1 MGLLYGA
8 AKSHQHRAHTGH
20 GQLAPS
26 TAVRF
31 TAMYPDLFDLSTPNR
46 LWKSTCRIWRS
57 GQSLTDERVKV
68 DCCNWRRNVKW
79 IIKAEGGVVPELN
92 VRHGRRKEKRKE
104 TAREAAQRRAAHR
117 KTNPADLPFPTRAQ
131 LKAGWRAIDT
141 EGEGEDTDAAMAL
154 TAQAY
159 SMIPIDEELS
169 TMCGPTAAV
178 ILQLGQGDRTTG
190 PQHLRRGLRTRCKV
204 LGLSTNGNSAALRE
218 RLAEKLG
225 RELPAGYTEWKP
237 HSVAAT
243 GQQPEAAAQAA
254 ATRARAPAAAA
265 APQSKR
271 RRRRG

>member
-1 MGLLYGA
+1 MYN
-8 AKSHQHRAHTGH
+8 RNIP
-20 GQLAPS
+20 GQPFGSSARQTPPS
-26 TAVRF
+26 F
-31 TAMYPDLFDLSTPNR
+31 P
-46 LWKSTCRIWRS
+46 
-57 GQSLTDERVKV
+57 
-68 DCCNWRRNVKW
+68 
-79 IIKAEGGVVPELN
+79 GGP
-92 VRHGRRKEKRKE
+92 
-104 TAREAAQRRAAHR
+104 
-117 KTNPADLPFPTRAQ
+117 
-131 LKAGWRAIDT
+131 
-141 EGEGEDTDAAMAL
+141 
-154 TAQAY
+154 
-159 SMIPIDEELS
+159 
-169 TMCGPTAAV
+169 GPTAAV